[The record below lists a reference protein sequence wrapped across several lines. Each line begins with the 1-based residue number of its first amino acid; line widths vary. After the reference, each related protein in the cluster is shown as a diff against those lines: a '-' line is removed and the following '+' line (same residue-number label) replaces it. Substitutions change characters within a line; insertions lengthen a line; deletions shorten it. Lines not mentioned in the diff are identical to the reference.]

1 VAFESSEIRDE
12 RARERKKKNTER
24 DLGAATSLL
33 SLTQKEVRNTLE
45 EKGKSCLCKLGEISS
60 VCDPD

>member
-1 VAFESSEIRDE
+1 VAFEGSEIR
-12 RARERKKKNTER
+12 RKEQKTER

-33 SLTQKEVRNTLE
+33 SLTRKGVRNTLE